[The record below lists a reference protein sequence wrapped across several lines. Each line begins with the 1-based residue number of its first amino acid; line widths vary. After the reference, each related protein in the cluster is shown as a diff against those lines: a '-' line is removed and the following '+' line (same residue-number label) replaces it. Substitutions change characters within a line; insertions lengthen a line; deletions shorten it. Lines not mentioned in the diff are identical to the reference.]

1 MPSPI
6 ARLLLVGPPS
16 AGKDILGIDDVFRP
30 AGRCFHDLLRLAYVR
45 PPAEELARNREGVL
59 NPMTPEP
66 KGADTSKLESSIA
79 DNGWYNGGICLVV
92 GG

>member
-16 AGKDILGIDDVFRP
+16 AGKDIPGIDDVVRP
-30 AGRCFHDLLRLAYVR
+30 GRCFQDLLRLVYVR
-45 PPAEELARNREGVL
+45 PPADELARNREGVL

-79 DNGWYNGGICLVV
+79 DHG
-92 GG
+92 